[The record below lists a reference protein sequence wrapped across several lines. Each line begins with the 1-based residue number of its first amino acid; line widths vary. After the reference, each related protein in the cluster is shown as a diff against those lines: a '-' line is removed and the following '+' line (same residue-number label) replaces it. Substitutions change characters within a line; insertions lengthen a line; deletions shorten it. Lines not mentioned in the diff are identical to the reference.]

1 MHPESCSLSHAPR
14 AMPPNVYS
22 LYKLLARGEEP
33 ALQNQ
38 FQEHVIIM
46 EDENLKHDY
55 DQSRHPPP
63 LRSSGEPERPTEAPR
78 GDEEAEESAD
88 PTMSLGKREKGR
100 SMGRYF

>member
-1 MHPESCSLSHAPR
+1 M
-14 AMPPNVYS
+14 
-22 LYKLLARGEEP
+22 EP

-88 PTMSLGKREKGR
+88 PTMSLGKREKSK